1 MIADGASAPRPA
13 RLLKSSKG
21 EQHSP
26 TASFFRSV
34 HALKTRSRGP
44 LKVRSMTNSFDASE
58 VLAAAAAADLFEAVI
73 LISRSLLPL
82 AARSCLHDHFKTTVD
97 HAFSVKGHRVRV
109 RL

>member
-1 MIADGASAPRPA
+1 MIADGASAPRSA
-13 RLLKSSKG
+13 RLLKSSEG

-58 VLAAAAAADLFEAVI
+58 VLAAAAAANLFGAVI
-73 LISRSLLPL
+73 LISRSLCLSR
-82 AARSCLHDHFKTTVD
+82 RSCLHDHFKATVD